1 MNRKKKVLLSA
12 LVFGALGALAGA
24 TLADFTA
31 QTKNPNN
38 AFAAGTLVLSN
49 TKQGGSTCLSTAG
62 GATDSNVND
71 NCDQLINLSVKSPG
85 DSGTAN
91 LTLKNEGDISG
102 ATFKVFMAACTASSP
117 VSESYHG
124 SADPCGSIQI
134 YVQQWSSSNF
144 TSPSACVYGGAQVA
158 NTCDFSDATKTL
170 SNFNTSYNSSS
181 SGLSLSGLNAGASKY
196 YTIGVKL
203 PQSGGNNLQGRQA
216 TFDLTWFLSQ

>member
-1 MNRKKKVLLSA
+1 MNRKKKALLSA

-38 AFAAGTLVLSN
+38 AFAAGTIVLSN
-49 TKQGGSTCLSTAG
+49 TKQGGTACLSTG
-62 GATDSNVND
+62 GGTTDTNVND
-71 NCDQLINLSVKSPG
+71 NCDQLINLSVKQPG

-91 LTLKNEGDISG
+91 LTLKNEGSLNGSIFR
-102 ATFKVFMAACTASSP
+102 AFMAGCTNSSP
-117 VSESYHG
+117 ASENYHG
-124 SADPCGSIQI
+124 SSNPCSSIQI
-134 YVQQWSSSNF
+134 YVQQWTNSNY
-144 TSPSACVYGGAQVA
+144 TGAAACLYGGAQVA

-170 SNFNTSYNSSS
+170 SNFNTSYNSSG
-181 SGLSLSGLNAGASKY
+181 SGLSLSGLSAGTSKY